1 MFSIKVSFDKI
12 EHFQKRVFRF
22 VLDNYTSFYEL
33 ILEKSRRPTMN
44 LTWERF
50 LCIEIYKNLESLN
63 PCSMQ
68 ELFNFMETNRNVC
81 NKYKLNLDISAVN
94 P

>member
-1 MFSIKVSFDKI
+1 MFSIKTSFNKI
-12 EHFQKRVFRF
+12 EYFQKRVFRF
-22 VLDNYTSFYEL
+22 VLDNYNSFYEL

>member
-1 MFSIKVSFDKI
+1 
-12 EHFQKRVFRF
+12 
-22 VLDNYTSFYEL
+22 
-33 ILEKSRRPTMN
+33 MN

-68 ELFNFMETNRNVC
+68 ELFNFRGTNRNDC
-81 NKYKLNLDISAVN
+81 NKYKLNLNISAVN